1 MLLFSSAML
10 SAPQSEYLPDQF
22 LFSKK
27 NCSLSTLSTTSEYSS
42 AHSESFSQL
51 QLPQFEKNL
60 RESSNVSASNESIVE
75 VMRGEGNLTSLVCSF
90 CTCQI
95 MSNVKPN

>member
-10 SAPQSEYLPDQF
+10 SAPQSEYFPDQF

-51 QLPQFEKNL
+51 PQFEKNL
-60 RESSNVSASNESIVE
+60 RESSNVSVSNESIVE

-90 CTCQI
+90 CTCQF